1 MGEACGFSVGSATIV
16 DMNWQWTLAFCIVF
30 SLLLLSGCQ
39 TGPWA
44 RAVPEERVYEASP
57 EVVLAEVRALLEA
70 RNYRIVREAPAAGKI
85 EALSLIRTDGPSRG
99 AHQGRV
105 RATVVE
111 EAPKRTRVLVEGTFL
126 EESEIPVH
134 GRATFERPWSAVFY
148 RYFFEDL
155 SERLEV
161 ASHEEPEQS

>member
-1 MGEACGFSVGSATIV
+1 
-16 DMNWQWTLAFCIVF
+16 MNRQWTTAVCSVVA
-30 SLLLLSGCQ
+30 LLFLGGCQ
-39 TGPWA
+39 TGPWT
-44 RAVPEERVYEASP
+44 RAAPEERVYEVPP

-70 RNYRIVREAPAAGKI
+70 RNYRIVKEAPAAGRL
-85 EALSLIRTDGPSRG
+85 EALSLIRTDGLSRG

-111 EAPKRTRVLVEGTFL
+111 EAPGRTRVMVEGTFL

-134 GRATFERPWSAVFY
+134 GRATFERPWPTVSY

-155 SERLEV
+155 SGRLEE
-161 ASHEEPEQS
+161 ASREGPGQ